1 MGRYFMNVDPKKIK
15 ELIMLYSQLDEEYQ
29 VKLLNEAYIL
39 LFKQTQKNQIKK
51 ENIKYATEEQL
62 QQNITKRANENIYK
76 AIDFLKILD
85 KVSDTDKAALFMVI
99 NRLSGKANT
108 VTESDISITV
118 NQKEVSVKDYLDK
131 YLSAADYDKAKKMTD
146 KLFQDDKK

>member
-1 MGRYFMNVDPKKIK
+1 
-15 ELIMLYSQLDEEYQ
+15 MLYSQLDEEYQ

-99 NRLSGKANT
+99 NRLSGK
-108 VTESDISITV
+108 SITV
-118 NQKEVSVKDYLDK
+118 NQKEISVKDYLDK

>member
-1 MGRYFMNVDPKKIK
+1 MNVDPKKIK

-118 NQKEVSVKDYLDK
+118 NMFLQKILSNRANSLK
-131 YLSAADYDKAKKMTD
+131 YSRIHESYATAFKIS
-146 KLFQDDKK
+146 

>member
-1 MGRYFMNVDPKKIK
+1 MNVDPKKIK

-51 ENIKYATEEQL
+51 ENIKYATE
-62 QQNITKRANENIYK
+62 
-76 AIDFLKILD
+76 
-85 KVSDTDKAALFMVI
+85 
-99 NRLSGKANT
+99 
-108 VTESDISITV
+108 SDISITV
-118 NQKEVSVKDYLDK
+118 NQKEISVKDYLDK

>member
-1 MGRYFMNVDPKKIK
+1 
-15 ELIMLYSQLDEEYQ
+15 
-29 VKLLNEAYIL
+29 
-39 LFKQTQKNQIKK
+39 
-51 ENIKYATEEQL
+51 
-62 QQNITKRANENIYK
+62 
-76 AIDFLKILD
+76 
-85 KVSDTDKAALFMVI
+85 MVI

-118 NQKEVSVKDYLDK
+118 NQKEISVKDYLDK